1 VGSLFKIT
9 RSICI
14 LVATLYLPADTIPEH
29 KMTKTNRQWILRK
42 RPTGEIRAGDLEL
55 VSTPIPALGAGEFLA
70 RTIYLSLDPTN
81 RIWMSDMEQYMPPV
95 QLGEVMRGGTLSVVE
110 ESNNPDYKTGDIVM
124 GIAGWQEYSVVSGAQ
139 KLPKTPLPL
148 TAHMS
153 VLGMTGATAYFGLL
167 DIGQPKAGETVVVS
181 AAAGAVGS
189 IVGQIAK
196 IKGCRVVGI
205 AGSDE
210 KCAHL
215 VKDFGFDACINYK
228 KENMVAALKR
238 ECPNG
243 IDVDFENVGG
253 EIFDAIL
260 QNLNLKARIPLC
272 GLISG
277 YNAEDLSPGPAH
289 FANVL
294 MKRARIEGFIIID
307 YFPRLP
313 EFYAEMG
320 PWVAAGKIKY
330 DVHIVKGIENT
341 LSALNLLFTGGNT
354 GKLLLQMSEEP

>member
-1 VGSLFKIT
+1 MPH
-9 RSICI
+9 
-14 LVATLYLPADTIPEH
+14 A
-29 KMTKTNRQWILRK
+29 NRQWVLRR
-42 RPTGEIRAGDLEL
+42 RPEGEIRTGDLEL
-55 VSTPIPALGAGEFLA
+55 VSSALPALGEGEFLA
-70 RTIYLSLDPTN
+70 RTVYLSLDPTN

-110 ESNNPDYKTGDIVM
+110 ESRNPEYNPGDVVM
-124 GIAGWQEYSVVSGAQ
+124 GIAGWQEYAVLSAAQ
-139 KLPKTPLPL
+139 KLPKSPFPL

-153 VLGMTGATAYFGLL
+153 VFGMTGATAYFGLL

-210 KCAHL
+210 KCRHL

-228 KENMVAALKR
+228 KENVLEALKR

-260 QNLNLKARIPLC
+260 QCINLKARVALC

-277 YNAEDLSPGPAH
+277 YNAKALPPGPSH

-307 YFPRLP
+307 YFPRLG
-313 EFYAEMG
+313 EFAADMAKWYAEG
-320 PWVAAGKIKY
+320 GIKY
-330 DVHIVKGIENT
+330 DVHVVKGIENA
-341 LSALNLLFTGGNT
+341 LSALDLLFTGGNT
-354 GKLLLQMSEEP
+354 GKLLVQVSEEP